1 MEDSKTLG
9 ARIQAHRRR
18 MGLSQ
23 EQLAERL
30 GVSRQAV
37 SKWELDESLPELDK
51 ALALCRV
58 FGVSAD
64 MLLQGC
70 EEPRPACPA
79 GAAPQRRLMP
89 AFGAAL
95 VVLGLVYICAAWYE
109 RQLATDIAIGMAIQA
124 FGLILQGAAGLFEK
138 ASGHRRL
145 WRANFALCTFVPAS
159 LLVTVLV
166 RGYPRPYFKLWCA
179 DAGRVLS
186 GLRGCQRMVL
196 VENARLRPRGGLR
209 CVGLGSEKGRA
220 ASKMPRALFCF
231 SFQRGRVYP
240 YSNSSSG
247 RPAGPRPAWAGRQTC
262 AGVQPIAR

>member
-1 MEDSKTLG
+1 MATPCNHRLRMFQPGFVACNRAPGYSETAGGPGPRHGPGRRRHFKPGGVVNMEDSKTLG

-95 VVLGLVYICAAWYE
+95 VVLGLVYICTAWYE

-124 FGLILQGAAGLFEK
+124 LGLILQGAAGLFEK

-145 WRANFALCTFVPAS
+145 WRANFALCTFVPVS
-159 LLVTVLV
+159 LLVTVLM
-166 RGYPRPYFKLWCA
+166 RGYPRPYFSF
-179 DAGRVLS
+179 GVLTL
-186 GLRGCQRMVL
+186 GGFFLVYGAVNAWFWWKTRG
-196 VENARLRPRGGLR
+196 
-209 CVGLGSEKGRA
+209 
-220 ASKMPRALFCF
+220 
-231 SFQRGRVYP
+231 
-240 YSNSSSG
+240 
-247 RPAGPRPAWAGRQTC
+247 
-262 AGVQPIAR
+262 

>member
-64 MLLQGC
+64 ILLQGC

-95 VVLGLVYICAAWYE
+95 VVLGLVYMHC
-109 RQLATDIAIGMAIQA
+109 
-124 FGLILQGAAGLFEK
+124 
-138 ASGHRRL
+138 
-145 WRANFALCTFVPAS
+145 
-159 LLVTVLV
+159 LV
-166 RGYPRPYFKLWCA
+166 
-179 DAGRVLS
+179 
-186 GLRGCQRMVL
+186 
-196 VENARLRPRGGLR
+196 
-209 CVGLGSEKGRA
+209 
-220 ASKMPRALFCF
+220 
-231 SFQRGRVYP
+231 
-240 YSNSSSG
+240 
-247 RPAGPRPAWAGRQTC
+247 
-262 AGVQPIAR
+262 

>member
-64 MLLQGC
+64 ILLQGC
-70 EEPRPACPA
+70 EEPRHACPA

-95 VVLGLVYICAAWYE
+95 VVLGLVYICTAWYE

-124 FGLILQGAAGLFEK
+124 LGLILQGAAGLFEK

-145 WRANFALCTFVPAS
+145 WRANFALCTFVPVS

-166 RGYPRPYFKLWCA
+166 RGYPRPYFSFS
-179 DAGRVLS
+179 VLTL
-186 GLRGCQRMVL
+186 GGFFLVYGAVNAWFWWKTRG
-196 VENARLRPRGGLR
+196 
-209 CVGLGSEKGRA
+209 
-220 ASKMPRALFCF
+220 
-231 SFQRGRVYP
+231 
-240 YSNSSSG
+240 
-247 RPAGPRPAWAGRQTC
+247 
-262 AGVQPIAR
+262 